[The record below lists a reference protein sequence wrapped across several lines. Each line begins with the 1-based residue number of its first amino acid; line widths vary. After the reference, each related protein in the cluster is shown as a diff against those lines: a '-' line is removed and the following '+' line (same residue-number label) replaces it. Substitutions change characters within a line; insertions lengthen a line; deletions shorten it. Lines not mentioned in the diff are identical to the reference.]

1 MSILVFAH
9 DVANAVKEHRD
20 NGVPLP
26 ELVHVLE
33 LIAEELVAEERR
45 QSVIIV
51 KLPNHSKT
59 REI

>member
-1 MSILVFAH
+1 MSVLVFAH

-33 LIAEELVAEERR
+33 LIAEELLAEERR

-51 KLPNHSKT
+51 KLTNHSKT

>member
-1 MSILVFAH
+1 MSVLVFAH
-9 DVANAVKEHRD
+9 DVANVIKEHRD

-33 LIAEELVAEERR
+33 LIAEELVAEEHR

-51 KLPNHSKT
+51 KLTNHSKT

>member
-9 DVANAVKEHRD
+9 DVANVIKEHRD

-33 LIAEELVAEERR
+33 LIAEELVTQE
-45 QSVIIV
+45 QHQPIIIV